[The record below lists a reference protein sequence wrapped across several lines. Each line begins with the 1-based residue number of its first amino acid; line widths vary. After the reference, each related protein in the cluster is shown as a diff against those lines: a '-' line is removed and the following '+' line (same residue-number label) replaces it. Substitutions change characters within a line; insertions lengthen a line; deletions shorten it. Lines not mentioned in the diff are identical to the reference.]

1 MSKNTRNAETALR
14 MCRSWRGHDFDVVNG
29 ASSSVGVYAKKVTA
43 RASRRL
49 DVALEREA
57 LDLIETEWQEYL
69 SLTASDEDRLAY
81 EEANPLYCVNIQWDE
96 WFV

>member
-29 ASSSVGVYAKKVTA
+29 ASSSVGAYAKNVTT
-43 RASRRL
+43 RAARRL

-57 LDLIETEWQEYL
+57 LDLIEAEWQEYL
-69 SLTASDEDRLAY
+69 SLSASDEERLEY
-81 EEANPLYCVNIQWDE
+81 EEANAFYCVNVGLDDTL
-96 WFV
+96 